1 MSWNLFRPRYLP
13 NGMLRGSELI
23 KPPTVA
29 PKGPSGVSRPDLQ
42 VVQVVVARPM
52 CPHHCK
58 ACQDEK

>member
-1 MSWNLFRPRYLP
+1 MPKSWASSSANV
-13 NGMLRGSELI
+13 
-23 KPPTVA
+23 KPPTVG
-29 PKGPSGVSRPDLQ
+29 PKGPSGASRPDLQ